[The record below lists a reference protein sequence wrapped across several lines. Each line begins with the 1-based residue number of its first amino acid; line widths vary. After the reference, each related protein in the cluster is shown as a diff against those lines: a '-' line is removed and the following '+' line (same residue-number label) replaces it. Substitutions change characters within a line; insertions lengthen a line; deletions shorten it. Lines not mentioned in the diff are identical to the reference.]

1 MLDQIK
7 NHLIKAID
15 PPLVEALLKA
25 YSDLKNNY
33 YLGKYK
39 PSELEGGHFAEVAI
53 RILELVTTGRYT
65 PLGQHLPKFDLKEVE
80 KYAQL
85 PSVNYS
91 DSIRIHIP
99 RAILAIYGIRN
110 RRGVGHVGGD
120 ITPNLSDS
128 TFVVATCDW
137 ILVEL
142 IRLYYTSSLEEA
154 QKLVDTLVV
163 RKVPL
168 IQDFNGFLKVLDPS
182 LSVPK
187 QILVLLYQRGNEG
200 ALREELSKWVKT
212 SAENL
217 SNALSRLVNS
227 QKYLHYNGSKYF
239 ITRAGEIY
247 IEEGIYPR
255 TIY

>member
-1 MLDQIK
+1 MIDQIK
-7 NHLIKAID
+7 KHLIKAID

-39 PSELEGGHFAEVAI
+39 PSELDGSHFAEVVI
-53 RILELVTTGRYT
+53 RILQLTTTGKYT
-65 PLGQHLPKFDLKEVE
+65 PLGQSLPKFDLREIE
-80 KYAQL
+80 SYSQL
-85 PSVNYS
+85 PSADYA

-99 RAILAIYGIRN
+99 RAILAIYGIRH
-110 RRGVGHVGGD
+110 RRGVAHVGGD
-120 ITPNLSDS
+120 IIPNLSDS
-128 TFVVATCDW
+128 TLIVATCDW
-137 ILVEL
+137 ILAEL

-182 LSVPK
+182 LSIPK
-187 QILVLLYQRGNEG
+187 QILVLLYQRGTQG
-200 ALREELSKWVKT
+200 ASRKELSKWVKT
-212 SAENL
+212 SAGNL

-227 QKYLHYNGSKYF
+227 ERYLHYSGSSYF
-239 ITRAGEIY
+239 ITRAGEAH
-247 IEEGIYPR
+247 IEEEICPHA
-255 TIY
+255 TC